1 MLYMLHVVGELIA
14 VEGLDGAGKNTLVTG
29 LVEHWQA
36 HGARVAQL
44 TFPRYGRAAT
54 ADIAAE
60 ALHGEHGDLRDS
72 VYAMA
77 LLFALDR
84 ADAADEIATAR
95 SECDVVVLDR
105 YVASNAAYSAAR
117 LHQDADGEVVD
128 WVAELEFGRF
138 GLPLPD
144 RQILLGVP
152 AEVAMARA
160 ESRAHS
166 DATRARDHYERDSDL
181 QHRVDAVYRGLA
193 RMSWRSPWTE
203 FDGGDISM
211 LARLL
216 LPE

>member
-1 MLYMLHVVGELIA
+1 MLQVVGELIA

-29 LVEHWQA
+29 LVEHW
-36 HGARVAQL
+36 HSRGARVAQL
-44 TFPRYGRAAT
+44 TFPRYGRTAT

-60 ALHGEHGDLRDS
+60 ALHGKHGDLRDS

-84 ADAADEIATAR
+84 ADAADEIRSAR
-95 SECDVVVLDR
+95 SEFDVVILDR

-117 LHQDADGEVVD
+117 LHQDADGEVVH
-128 WVAELEFGRF
+128 WVADLEFGRF

-144 RQILLGVP
+144 RQVLLGVP

-160 ESRAHS
+160 ESRADA
-166 DATRARDHYERDSDL
+166 DATRARDHYERDADL
-181 QHRVDAVYRGLA
+181 QRRVDAVYRGLA
-193 RMSWRSPWTE
+193 STSWRSPWTE
-203 FDGGDISM
+203 FDGGDISI